1 MALDSS
7 GIDAIL
13 YCMEENL
20 VLWARSET
28 IGSAGK
34 GSSWNDGIMESRN
47 DGFKARKHL
56 AADSSPD
63 SWLFV
68 PQYSSIPTFHCS
80 GLSAP

>member
-1 MALDSS
+1 
-7 GIDAIL
+7 
-13 YCMEENL
+13 MEENL
-20 VLWARSET
+20 VLRVSSET

-34 GSSWNDGIMESRN
+34 GSFWNDGIMESWN

-56 AADSSPD
+56 ASDSSPG
-63 SWLFV
+63 SWMFI